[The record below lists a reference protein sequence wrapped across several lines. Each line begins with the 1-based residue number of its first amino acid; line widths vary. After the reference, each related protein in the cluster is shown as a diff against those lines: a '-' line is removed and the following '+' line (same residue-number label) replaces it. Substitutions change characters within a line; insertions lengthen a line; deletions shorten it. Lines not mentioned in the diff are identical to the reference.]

1 MLEVHSIKRYGMD
14 KVVQVDQLLSFL
26 IHTHGFRVYR
36 AGFNNG
42 WPGARNQ
49 IKMPLVQ
56 AGFPPKPCCWLLHL
70 MRPPENTT
78 WLQEVSNGLGAATAS
93 G

>member
-56 AGFPPKPCCWLLHL
+56 AGFPPKPCCWLLSM
-70 MRPPENTT
+70 MRPPSDTA
-78 WLQEVSNGLGAATAS
+78 WLAEGAAL
-93 G
+93 GG